1 MNLGANMRTIAL
13 KFGGSSLADA
23 AQFRKV
29 ASIIRSHEGRLFVV
43 ASAPGKRSKDDT
55 KVTDMLYSCYD
66 AASSKGDFSS
76 VLDAISQRFA
86 SIASELGVA
95 FDLKSEFS
103 VISSHL
109 SGSPERDYMASRGE
123 YLNSKLLAAYLGYD
137 FIDPAKYVFFGPD
150 GTLDAEK
157 TNTELGRALSGTDHA
172 VVAGFYGTGFD
183 GKVKTFSR
191 GGSDVTGAIVARAV
205 KADVYENWTDVSGM
219 LSADPRVVKNPDPID
234 EISYKELREL
244 SYMGASVMHE
254 DAVFPVRSAGIPIN
268 IRNTNRPDD
277 QGTWIV
283 AHRDNPA
290 QKGKVVTGIAGK
302 KGFSSLRVEKA
313 MLNNEVGFA
322 AKLLNI
328 IASAGVSFEH
338 VPSAIDSMSVIV
350 DSQAFR
356 ANRAIILENVQEEL
370 HPDATIVDTGIA
382 LIAVVGI
389 GMVYKK
395 GVAAKV
401 FSALAEADVNI
412 RMIDQGSSE
421 INIIVGIDEADYEK
435 AVNAL
440 YEAFFR

>member
-1 MNLGANMRTIAL
+1 MKTIAM

-23 AQFRKV
+23 SQFKKV
-29 ASIIRSHEGRLFVV
+29 ASIIKSHEGKLYVV

-55 KVTDMLYSCYD
+55 KVTDMLYACYD
-66 AASSKGDFSS
+66 SASQKADFSAS
-76 VLDAISQRFA
+76 LDAIKARF
-86 SIASELGVA
+86 SEIIVNLGIT
-95 FDLKSEFS
+95 FDLDSEFS
-103 VISSHL
+103 VIAKHL
-109 SGSPERDYMASRGE
+109 YSSPERDYMASRGE
-123 YLNSKLLAAYLGYD
+123 YLNSKILATYLGYD
-137 FIDPAKYVFFGPD
+137 FIDPVNYVFFGQD
-150 GTLDAEK
+150 GVLNAER
-157 TNTELGRALSGTDHA
+157 TNTELARALSKTDHA
-172 VVAGFYGTGFD
+172 VVAGFYGTGAD

-191 GGSDVTGAIVARAV
+191 GGSDVTGAIVARAA

-219 LSADPRVVKNPDPID
+219 LSADPRIVKDPDAIE

-254 DAVFPVRSAGIPIN
+254 DAVFPVRSAGIPIK
-268 IRNTNRPDD
+268 NTNRPQDK
-277 QGTWIV
+277 GTWIV
-283 AHRDNPA
+283 AHRENPA
-290 QKGKVVTGIAGK
+290 QSGKIVTGIAGK

-350 DSQAFR
+350 DSAAFR
-356 ANRAIILENVQEEL
+356 ANRSRILESVQDIL

-382 LIAVVGI
+382 LIAVVGM

-401 FSALAEADVNI
+401 FSALAKAEVNI

-421 INIIVGIDEADYEK
+421 INIIVGIDEPDYEK

-440 YEAFFR
+440 YDAFFR

>member
-1 MNLGANMRTIAL
+1 MKTIAM

-23 AQFRKV
+23 NQFKKV
-29 ASIIRSHEGRLFVV
+29 ASIIKSHEGRLYVV

-55 KVTDMLYSCYD
+55 KVTDMLYACYD
-66 AASSKGDFSS
+66 KASQKADFSS
-76 VLDAISQRFA
+76 SLDAIKERFS
-86 SIASELGVA
+86 SIASELGIS
-95 FDLKSEFS
+95 FDLDSEFS
-103 VISSHL
+103 VIAKHL
-109 SGSPERDYMASRGE
+109 STGPERDYMASRGE
-123 YLNSKLLAAYLGYD
+123 YLNSKLLASYLGYD
-137 FIDPAKYVFFGPD
+137 FIDPAGYVFFGQD
-150 GTLDAEK
+150 GILNAEK
-157 TNTELGRALSGTDHA
+157 TNTELARALSKTDHA

-191 GGSDVTGAIVARAV
+191 GGSDVTGAIVARAA

-219 LSADPRVVKNPDPID
+219 LSADPRIVKDPDAID

-268 IRNTNRPDD
+268 IRNTNRPQDN
-277 QGTWIV
+277 GTWIV
-283 AHRDNPA
+283 AHRDNLA

-350 DSQAFR
+350 DSEAFR
-356 ANRAIILENVQEEL
+356 ANRSRILESVQDEL

-401 FSALAEADVNI
+401 FSALAKAEVNI

-440 YEAFFR
+440 YDAFFR